1 MKQKTLVNFIKDHW
15 SYSLIYFAI
24 ILCILLFYQV
34 STDGEAE
41 IIYPLMIGIYGYI
54 ILIAIRS
61 YKYFGFNKRISKS
74 IHNPNYDLCPRTE
87 EQREINAAIQII
99 HQQYIKELHQMKGEN
114 DAWRHFLSQWI
125 HNLKT
130 PISVIDLMTQKELHQ
145 LSEAQESMS
154 SIAEENEKLTS
165 SVNQLLSLIRLENF
179 AKDYMPEQVDLKE
192 ELRLVI
198 NGMKNHFVLYH
209 VFPELHILTEETTI
223 FSDRKWHKLMLE
235 QFISNA
241 VKYSRR
247 PKLREEGPSDQATGS
262 CPEINQER
270 YGEGS
275 LDRASTGY
283 REASLESRSEID
295 TDSSYKKVYIT
306 LEREEQG
313 LRLTIRDE
321 GIGIPE
327 YDLNRIFEP
336 FFTGDNGREIRNSTG
351 IGLYIAD
358 TAARR
363 LKHHIVVESA
373 VGVGTTVTIHYSTK
387 LMKP

>member
-1 MKQKTLVNFIKDHW
+1 MKQRTIVKFIKDHW
-15 SYSLIYFAI
+15 SYSVIYFAI
-24 ILCILLFYQV
+24 MVCILLFYQV

-41 IIYPLMIGIYGYI
+41 ILYPLMIVFYGFM

-61 YKYFGFNKRISKS
+61 YKYFGFNRRIHKS
-74 IHNPNYDLCPRTE
+74 IHNPSYDLRPRTE
-87 EQREINAAIQII
+87 EQREINTAIQAI
-99 HQQYIKELHQMKGEN
+99 HQRYIKELNQMKGEN
-114 DAWRHFLSQWI
+114 EAWRHFLSQWI

-130 PISVIDLMTQKELHQ
+130 PISVIDLMTQRELHQ
-145 LSEAQESMS
+145 LSESQDAMS

-179 AKDYMPEQVDLKE
+179 AKDYVPEQVDLKE

-198 NGMKNHFVLYH
+198 NGMKNHFVMHH
-209 VFPELHILTEETTI
+209 VFPELHILTEEITI

-241 VKYSRR
+241 VKYSRS
-247 PKLREEGPSDQATGS
+247 PKNGENDLPGQA
-262 CPEINQER
+262 
-270 YGEGS
+270 
-275 LDRASTGY
+275 A
-283 REASLESRSEID
+283 EAESSV
-295 TDSSYKKVYIT
+295 KKVHIT
-306 LEREEQG
+306 LEKEEQG
-313 LRLTIRDE
+313 LCLTIRDE

-358 TAARR
+358 AAARK
-363 LKHHIVVESA
+363 LKHRIEVEST
-373 VGVGTTVTIHYSTK
+373 VGVGTTVSIHYSTK
-387 LMKP
+387 LI